1 MIQPGAQVHF
11 LDPVTLDGNGNGRSD
26 IIVEDGGTF
35 RTGTNVVF
43 KSAQEPG
50 RGGSTTDENG
60 GIMVESGGMARL
72 QGLTLA
78 RGSFLLDGPFAVSAD
93 ISVGDHTI
101 TDNAKRPVSALQ
113 VEDGSEIVLASKSDL
128 HNLGSS
134 TSLAEIIVQHGS
146 SLSLGDATVQP
157 GSAGPDGWYGIRYKG
172 SVSLSGSSLASGER
186 CLHGEGGA
194 VTLGDNVSLSDCG
207 LIDGVRS
214 KSVVEGTTGTIS
226 SYTLRSEV
234 PSMAID
240 WSMAGDDRD
249 DFGITDGATG
259 NLSFAATPDYESPAD
274 AAACNTYKFNL
285 RAQVGPVGSPIAT
298 VLSDEIAVNVTDN
311 VGDRFPS
318 PPQILED
325 SDQSTGA
332 NRGIR
337 VRLTNEN
344 GSRITSI
351 QVQAWSVEED
361 GTVHWFQ
368 GQQGVWQSHDA
379 PSAQL
384 LYDAWKSTGKLF
396 TWPVSPGRT
405 YHFHAKAINAMG
417 ASAAQKHTFRVL
429 HLPMTLLGETTPFYY
444 EDWEVPIGTYAARN
458 NSGGLLADVTWSLL
472 GNEAGYF
479 EIDEAT
485 GELRF
490 TARRPGFVDGGTNE
504 YTVRVT
510 ASRDNFPEPTP
521 LSVTVA
527 LRRNRTGSVSV
538 TNSSGLVSSSNPP
551 IQGQLLTAALADLDN
566 VAVDSDNWRW
576 RLSTDPFA
584 QSWDDITD
592 ASNDTYEPQ
601 ARDVGGR
608 VQAVVSYR
616 DDHGEGEV
624 RSTALGP
631 VLAADARGQVTLS
644 ATNLDLTS
652 AAPRIGTV
660 LSATLSDADMP
671 VSLETW
677 HWESSRD
684 GETWTAIRRGNVPA
698 TGTSYTVAVAD
709 RGKRLRA
716 KVRYRDALSLD
727 ETDLKTAV
735 SAGTLPVFV
744 WSGSITGTASWS
756 GDVYVGGDVTIGGA
770 LTIAAGAAVHFLAP
784 GESSGDVYSELIVG
798 NQGALD
804 IGSGVIFRSAGP
816 ATEHGLQVQSG
827 GTATLDGLKIESG
840 THYLYADPSG
850 SLTLRGD
857 LLVGDFERV
866 RRQATLRLHRKS
878 SPGDAVTVRIQNN
891 EDRWSH
897 GSHPNLVEIIVGP
910 EARLYGSSD
919 VFKPVSP
926 TETAAWHG
934 IRVLRNP
941 TFGNLRGLAYLAG
954 ATLSYGQ
961 RCLHGEGGNVRLGSN
976 AQVLHCGGLK
986 LPSTISVQENERE
999 VGTYGPR
1006 EELPARGSYTWA
1018 WSAED
1023 VEGEDDGYFTV
1034 TGSGRS
1040 VSLEFRNPPDHESS
1054 AHDPTYVV
1062 TIKGVQSSG
1071 GAFATVTQRVSVEV
1085 TDVDEEP
1092 TVTGGPTVSIPESV
1106 GSEAGAEPGPE
1117 LGSYEGEDPEGA
1129 DLTWSVVPEDGAFE
1143 LTGSREGARVLRFK
1157 SGPDFEGPGTDGGTL
1172 VGGERVYEVTV
1183 KAADGPGSEALS
1195 GTQSVTVT
1203 VTDVNEDGTV
1213 TLSPDPGADPAP
1225 LAVGTR
1231 LTATLSDPDRGVSG
1245 VAWRWQRRAE
1255 GGDWGNI
1262 TDNGNGGGYMAVAA
1276 DVGHRLR
1283 ATVSYTDV
1291 HGPGQSAESVR
1302 TGLVEA
1308 ADVNEG
1314 TITLSSPPQTCAQ
1327 LTATLTDADGGI
1339 MTVGSLPDGFTYG
1352 WIWDPP
1358 SASSSRT
1365 AGTSTTQSYLP
1376 PNSAVGR
1383 PVSVTVQ
1390 YGDNASNRNTATL
1403 TSGAVQA
1410 NAPRSI
1416 SGFTATGGRRRVD
1429 LAWTAPS
1436 NDCGATVTY
1445 TYRYRLS
1452 GSTTW
1457 TTLTTMAT
1465 SASIPSLAA
1474 GTYEF
1479 ELTAGNSAG
1488 DSGTLTDNATVTA
1501 SPGTITLSSPPQTC
1515 AQLTAT
1521 LTDADGGI
1529 MTVGSLPDGF
1539 TYGWVWDPPS
1549 ASSSR
1554 TAGTSTTQSYLPP
1567 NSAVGRPVSVT
1578 VQYGDNAS
1586 NRNTATLTSG
1596 AVLANAPR
1604 SISGF
1609 TATGGRRRADLA
1621 WTAPSND
1628 CGATVTYTY
1637 RYRLSGSTTWTSST
1651 TTSTSAALVSLA
1663 AGTYSCEVKAV
1674 NSAGESGTLTD
1685 NATVQP
1691 LNRAPTVTG
1700 ISPVTVDETPP
1711 ASAWPSWSAARS

>member
-1 MIQPGAQVHF
+1 M
-11 LDPVTLDGNGNGRSD
+11 
-26 IIVEDGGTF
+26 
-35 RTGTNVVF
+35 
-43 KSAQEPG
+43 
-50 RGGSTTDENG
+50 
-60 GIMVESGGMARL
+60 
-72 QGLTLA
+72 
-78 RGSFLLDGPFAVSAD
+78 
-93 ISVGDHTI
+93 
-101 TDNAKRPVSALQ
+101 
-113 VEDGSEIVLASKSDL
+113 
-128 HNLGSS
+128 
-134 TSLAEIIVQHGS
+134 
-146 SLSLGDATVQP
+146 
-157 GSAGPDGWYGIRYKG
+157 
-172 SVSLSGSSLASGER
+172 
-186 CLHGEGGA
+186 
-194 VTLGDNVSLSDCG
+194 
-207 LIDGVRS
+207 
-214 KSVVEGTTGTIS
+214 
-226 SYTLRSEV
+226 
-234 PSMAID
+234 
-240 WSMAGDDRD
+240 
-249 DFGITDGATG
+249 
-259 NLSFAATPDYESPAD
+259 
-274 AAACNTYKFNL
+274 
-285 RAQVGPVGSPIAT
+285 
-298 VLSDEIAVNVTDN
+298 
-311 VGDRFPS
+311 
-318 PPQILED
+318 
-325 SDQSTGA
+325 
-332 NRGIR
+332 
-337 VRLTNEN
+337 
-344 GSRITSI
+344 
-351 QVQAWSVEED
+351 
-361 GTVHWFQ
+361 
-368 GQQGVWQSHDA
+368 
-379 PSAQL
+379 
-384 LYDAWKSTGKLF
+384 
-396 TWPVSPGRT
+396 
-405 YHFHAKAINAMG
+405 
-417 ASAAQKHTFRVL
+417 
-429 HLPMTLLGETTPFYY
+429 
-444 EDWEVPIGTYAARN
+444 
-458 NSGGLLADVTWSLL
+458 
-472 GNEAGYF
+472 
-479 EIDEAT
+479 
-485 GELRF
+485 
-490 TARRPGFVDGGTNE
+490 
-504 YTVRVT
+504 
-510 ASRDNFPEPTP
+510 
-521 LSVTVA
+521 
-527 LRRNRTGSVSV
+527 
-538 TNSSGLVSSSNPP
+538 
-551 IQGQLLTAALADLDN
+551 
-566 VAVDSDNWRW
+566 
-576 RLSTDPFA
+576 
-584 QSWDDITD
+584 
-592 ASNDTYEPQ
+592 
-601 ARDVGGR
+601 
-608 VQAVVSYR
+608 
-616 DDHGEGEV
+616 
-624 RSTALGP
+624 
-631 VLAADARGQVTLS
+631 
-644 ATNLDLTS
+644 
-652 AAPRIGTV
+652 
-660 LSATLSDADMP
+660 
-671 VSLETW
+671 
-677 HWESSRD
+677 
-684 GETWTAIRRGNVPA
+684 
-698 TGTSYTVAVAD
+698 
-709 RGKRLRA
+709 
-716 KVRYRDALSLD
+716 
-727 ETDLKTAV
+727 
-735 SAGTLPVFV
+735 
-744 WSGSITGTASWS
+744 
-756 GDVYVGGDVTIGGA
+756 
-770 LTIAAGAAVHFLAP
+770 
-784 GESSGDVYSELIVG
+784 
-798 NQGALD
+798 
-804 IGSGVIFRSAGP
+804 
-816 ATEHGLQVQSG
+816 
-827 GTATLDGLKIESG
+827 
-840 THYLYADPSG
+840 
-850 SLTLRGD
+850 
-857 LLVGDFERV
+857 
-866 RRQATLRLHRKS
+866 
-878 SPGDAVTVRIQNN
+878 
-891 EDRWSH
+891 
-897 GSHPNLVEIIVGP
+897 
-910 EARLYGSSD
+910 
-919 VFKPVSP
+919 
-926 TETAAWHG
+926 
-934 IRVLRNP
+934 
-941 TFGNLRGLAYLAG
+941 
-954 ATLSYGQ
+954 
-961 RCLHGEGGNVRLGSN
+961 
-976 AQVLHCGGLK
+976 
-986 LPSTISVQENERE
+986 QENERE
-999 VGTYGPR
+999 VGTYDPR
-1006 EELPARGSYTWA
+1006 EELPAGGSYTWA
-1018 WSAED
+1018 WSAEI
-1023 VEGEDDGYFTV
+1023 VEGEDDGSFTV

-1040 VSLEFRNPPDHESS
+1040 VGLGFRNPPDYESS
-1054 AHDPTYVV
+1054 AHGPTYVV

-1071 GAFATVTQRVSVEV
+1071 GAFATVTQRTTVTV

-1129 DLTWSVVPEDGAFE
+1129 NLTWSVVPEDGAFE
-1143 LTGSREGARVLRFK
+1143 LTGRREGARVLRFK

-1172 VGGERVYEVTV
+1172 VGRERVYEVTV

-1339 MTVGSLPDGFTYG
+1339 RTVGSLPDGFTYG
-1352 WIWDPP
+1352 WVWDPP

-1637 RYRLSGSTTWTSST
+1637 RYRLSGSTTWTTLTTMATSASITSLAAGTYEFELTAGNSAGDSGTLTDNATVTASPGTITLSSPPQTCAQLTATLTDADGGIMTVGSLPDGFTYGWIWDPPSASSSRTAGTSTTQSYLPPNSAVGRPVSVTVQYGDNASNRNTATLTSGAVLANAPRSISGFTATGGRRRADLAWTAPSNDCGATVTYTYRYRLSGSTTWTTLTTMATSASITSLAAGTYEFELTAGNSAGDSGTLTDNATVTASPGTITLSSPPQTCAHLTATLTDADGGIMTVGSLPDGFTYGWVWDPPSASSSRTAGTSTTQSYLPPNSAVGRPVSVTVQYGDNASNRNTATLTSGAVLANVPRSISGFTATGGRRRVDLAWTAPSNDCGATVTYSYRYRLSGSTTWTSST

-1700 ISPVTVDETPP
+1700 ISPVTVDEGTTTVGSYTGTDPDGDVLTWTTTNSTVFQVQPGSSPSGSSTTLSFRTAPDYEALTNRTFTVTVKATDSGSASSTRAVTVTVTNVDEPGTVTLSDSSPHVGDQLTATLTDPDQGIRQPTWSWTSGGTGARSSSVQSLRYTVPVGDFGKILKASVGYTDDHGPGKSASRTSSALVGAHRPDPPPDFDAARGDGQVVLTWGQADGNGAPITGYGYRYRSDTGSWPSRFTSISGRTVTISLTNGTLYHFQVQARSIGGASSSSEDSATPAGTP
-1711 ASAWPSWSAARS
+1711 GAPQSLATDRQGGNGFMELTWEAAAANGSPILAYYYRYKKTGDEDWRGWYRRTGGANARSKSWTNFDDGSAYVFQVRARNGVDYGTTAQISASALGPGGSRGARDEHEETEDELMPEGEVPEPGDDVVVFAKPVAEEPEVEWLAGADSLAVRPGPNPFNPETTLRFQLPEAAPVTLTIHNTAGQRVAEMIRGEILAAGLHERAWSGTDEAGRPVASGLYLYRLVAGDQVRVGKLALIR